1 MFRQYLVVSSFV
13 ASVPSHKDKD
23 DFILSA
29 MAEEL
34 SNLKGDQIKQHLMN
48 TFNVIEGEEVEIE
61 EEEEND

>member
-13 ASVPSHKDKD
+13 ASVPPDKDKD

-34 SNLKGDQIKQHLMN
+34 SSVKSGQMKQHLMN
-48 TFNVIEGEEVEIE
+48 TFNVIEGEEVDFE